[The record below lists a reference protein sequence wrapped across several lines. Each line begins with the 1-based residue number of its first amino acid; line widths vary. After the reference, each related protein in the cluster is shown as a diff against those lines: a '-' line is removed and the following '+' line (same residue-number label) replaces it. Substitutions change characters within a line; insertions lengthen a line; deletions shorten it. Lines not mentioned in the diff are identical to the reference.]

1 MDQKSIEANHN
12 FLINFIKNKSS
23 KNDYLHNFQEATLS
37 GEGPYI
43 ISTRDDMDSSSSLM
57 RAEIERGSV
66 MKSRPDS
73 VPRDSSKIFKVIDK
87 AQVFCTAH

>member
-1 MDQKSIEANHN
+1 
-12 FLINFIKNKSS
+12 
-23 KNDYLHNFQEATLS
+23 
-37 GEGPYI
+37 
-43 ISTRDDMDSSSSLM
+43 MDSSSSLM